1 MNWQEFWNNFIV
13 WFETE
18 GAIKI
23 TSLLLVI
30 IIGFI
35 AIKILLRIIKRMFSK
50 TRLDNTV
57 GDFLLSIIKFCLYLV
72 WVMAM
77 VSSLGVSL
85 TGFTVIATALS
96 LGVSLA
102 LENLLSNLVNGF
114 VLISGKMFKEGDW
127 VEIGKNEG
135 EIKGIHILYTRLN
148 TSDNKQ
154 IAIPNSQIMTQSIIN
169 HSSEENRRVDI
180 YFTISNFESVDK
192 TKQIMKN
199 VASSCEYVLQNK
211 TQFFAV
217 TQVDSLGAKIECRV
231 WATNKNYWNAKF
243 YLIDNI
249 FNELKRNNISLAK
262 ENIIVNMQEK
272 EPKYIYRTQNI
283 TSNKTKTQNKK
294 TKNKT

>member
-1 MNWQEFWNNFIV
+1 MTWNDFWNNFAV

-23 TSLLLVI
+23 TSLILVI
-30 IIGFI
+30 VIGFI
-35 AIKILLRIIKRMFSK
+35 TIKILLKVIKKMFSK

-57 GDFLLSIIKFCLYLV
+57 GDFLLQIIKFCLYLV

-114 VLISGKMFKEGDW
+114 VIISGKMFKEGDYIE
-127 VEIGKNEG
+127 VGEHEG
-135 EIKGIHILYTRLN
+135 EVKGIHILYTRLN

-154 IAIPNSQIMTQSIIN
+154 ISIPNSKIMTESITN
-169 HSSEENRRVDI
+169 YSSEETRRVDVS
-180 YFTISNFESVDK
+180 FVISNYESVDN
-192 TKQIMKN
+192 TKNIFIEVVN
-199 VASSCEYVLQNK
+199 SCKFVNK
-211 TQFFAV
+211 SPEPFFAV
-217 TQVDSLGAKIECRV
+217 TNIDKLGATIETRV
-231 WATNKNYWNAKF
+231 WVKTENYWKTKF

-249 FNELKRNNISLAK
+249 FNELKRNKISLAK
-262 ENIIVNMQEK
+262 ENITVFTQEK
-272 EPKYIYRTQNI
+272 EPKLIYRQEKLKSHEN
-283 TSNKTKTQNKK
+283 TKPANLKK
-294 TKNKT
+294 